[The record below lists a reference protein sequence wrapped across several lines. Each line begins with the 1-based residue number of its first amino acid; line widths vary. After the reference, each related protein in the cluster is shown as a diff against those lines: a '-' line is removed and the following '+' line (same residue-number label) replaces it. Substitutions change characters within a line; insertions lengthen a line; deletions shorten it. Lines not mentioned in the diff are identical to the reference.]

1 MSNGDSISV
10 VPAHFWDLNDSGA
23 VAVDRI
29 GTING
34 FISGATTS
42 TDPGKG
48 QVLNFDG
55 DDDFVNFGDVDEM
68 DEIGRFTLSLWFKRS
83 ADNSIQA
90 TNHGVDNVLVAQS
103 SSVSNDNFEIGTQGS
118 SIEIYIDS
126 GTSSAS
132 TDQTVSVDAGITND
146 RWYHLALVYGS
157 EMTVYLDGIK
167 KNTWTQ
173 YNGRLESSGS
183 SPLSLGIARPNAERW
198 GEFNGQMHRVQLF
211 L

>member
-1 MSNGDSISV
+1 MRS
-10 VPAHFWDLNDSGA
+10 A
-23 VAVDRI
+23 VSL
-29 GTING
+29 
-34 FISGATTS
+34 F
-42 TDPGKG
+42 
-48 QVLNFDG
+48 
-55 DDDFVNFGDVDEM
+55 
-68 DEIGRFTLSLWFKRS
+68 SLWFKRS

-132 TDQTVSVDAGITND
+132 TDQTVTVDAGITND

-167 KNTWTQ
+167 RTLGLNTME
-173 YNGRLESSGS
+173 GLRVVVLRRFRLA
-183 SPLSLGIARPNAERW
+183 SPDPMQNA
-198 GEFNGQMHRVQLF
+198 GENSMVRCTGCNCFMMN
-211 L
+211 